1 MGTAGSSH
9 PDDLAGA
16 DAGLIA
22 RARNSSDLARVRLG
36 PMAGALPTEF
46 QLQLAYRQFRQRAL
60 SRDEAKRVARLSKR
74 VRKKKEKVKL
84 APLHGPRKPVAISVK
99 WLPTKRADDV
109 ITAFITATTNNIPRV
124 RFQDEPA

>member
-1 MGTAGSSH
+1 METAGSSH
-9 PDDLAGA
+9 PDDLAGT

-60 SRDEAKRVARLSKR
+60 PRDEAKRIARLSKR

-84 APLHGPRKPVAISVK
+84 EPLHGPRKPRTIPVR
-99 WLPTKRADDV
+99 WFPTKAADDA
-109 ITAFITATTNNIPRV
+109 ITAFIKATTIDIPRV
-124 RFQDEPA
+124 RFQDEQA